1 MVFDRR
7 VAYAIVIGTVRYF
20 LLPATPDWFAR
31 LSEKWIAAE
40 LLLRM
45 LKIKTADQ

>member
-1 MVFDRR
+1 MKFDRQI
-7 VAYAIVIGTVRYF
+7 AYAIVIGTALHF

-31 LSEKWIAAE
+31 LCEKWIAAE

-45 LKIKTADQ
+45 LKR